1 MKDFAVKLIFVLEA
15 SLAVYFAAGIT
26 AASLLGQFRLANLE
40 FMIPGA
46 MILVL
51 SVLSWVV
58 LLSRYTAC
66 RCTGALVLFVI
77 AGLIATALASVV
89 YPVIRTGVLWQ
100 GPGQSGGAV
109 LSFTIS
115 SSLSGQL
122 SGFAVGL
129 LPSVLLIRR
138 LSRGLNGNATPRS
151 A

>member
-1 MKDFAVKLIFVLEA
+1 MRDFAVKLIFVLEA
-15 SLAVYFAAGIT
+15 SLAVYFLAGLAAV
-26 AASLLGQFRLANLE
+26 SLLGRFRAADLE

-58 LLSRYTAC
+58 LLTRYTAC
-66 RCTGALVLFVI
+66 RCTGALVLFII
-77 AGLIATALASVV
+77 AGLTATALASIV
-89 YPVIRTGVLWQ
+89 YPVVRTGALWQ
-100 GPGQSGGAV
+100 ERGQPGGAV
-109 LSFTIS
+109 LFLIIS
-115 SSLSGQL
+115 HSLAGQL

-138 LSRGLNGNATPRS
+138 LSRGLNRKETPQS